1 MSNKTQKISVL
12 EKVGYSLGD
21 FSANLIFQTL
31 MTFLAYFYTD
41 VYKIPANA
49 ASAIIFAG
57 GMVGAFSTPIMG
69 IIADRTNT
77 RWGKFRP
84 WILWTSIPFGV
95 FSILAFSTPGFGPT
109 GKIIY
114 ALCTYILL
122 VLIYAANNLPYSSL
136 SGVLTGD
143 MKERNS
149 ISSYRFV
156 AVTLAQFIVQSVLL
170 PLVLILGD
178 GDKAAGF
185 EKVMLAFAIV
195 GTIFFIITFLTTK
208 ERILPPKE
216 QKTSVKQDLL
226 DLTKNKPWIMILIA
240 TVFIFITLALKGGIY
255 IYYFENYVDN
265 VALAAFLT
273 NIGFNDFING
283 LNNMLIGMGMSGFEW
298 PEDAASSA
306 FSLFNASGIIM
317 MIIAIAISKP
327 LADKYGKRALFLFAI
342 TIAAAAQASFFF
354 VGKENVAAV
363 FILQIVHGFFYG
375 LTIPLLWAMVADVA
389 DYSEWKNNRRATAIV
404 FSAMLFGLKAGL
416 AIGGSLVAGILSL
429 YNYNPELAVQSDKAI
444 QGVLMCMS
452 IYPGLTFL
460 VSIIALFF
468 YEIDKKTEVMLEK
481 ELSAR
486 RANNQ

>member
-1 MSNKTQKISVL
+1 
-12 EKVGYSLGD
+12 
-21 FSANLIFQTL
+21 
-31 MTFLAYFYTD
+31 
-41 VYKIPANA
+41 
-49 ASAIIFAG
+49 
-57 GMVGAFSTPIMG
+57 
-69 IIADRTNT
+69 
-77 RWGKFRP
+77 
-84 WILWTSIPFGV
+84 
-95 FSILAFSTPGFGPT
+95 
-109 GKIIY
+109 
-114 ALCTYILL
+114 
-122 VLIYAANNLPYSSL
+122 
-136 SGVLTGD
+136 

-156 AVTLAQFIVQSVLL
+156 AVTLAQFIVQSILL

-195 GTIFFIITFLTTK
+195 GTFFFFVTFLTTK

-226 DLTKNKPWIMILIA
+226 DLTKNKPWVMILIA

-342 TIAAAAQASFFF
+342 TLAAAAQASFFF

-416 AIGGSLVAGILSL
+416 AVGGSLVAGILSL